1 MKKLSIAILILTF
14 MVSCSNK
21 NTENNNTKNSAN
33 QAIAYKKPQNPQ
45 GPTVALNSTD
55 FKVENEFIYYQGNIF
70 TGKITFDFPY
80 KSGYFFVSNGKLQG
94 EAEVNYKLSGTKKLS
109 VYENGKLIGLTQTE
123 NNVITEVVY
132 SDDSNSFMN
141 RKIVKITTKNDKN
154 IYSMNFQTMTGA
166 IQKNGKTAKELSI
179 TENDGEN
186 SINAV
191 FNENGEV
198 YRVYYNFNR
207 EGKVSEKK
215 YKLDSK
221 NQKYEILTEI
231 RKLSDIN
238 TVFENGLTLFIR
250 MLEVSAEGINTSPKQ
265 STLPNQENTPNTTNP
280 APTTNQNDDDLAILD
295 RVYDEV
301 MHKNNPDIL
310 KTFSKQKLA
319 YIRNTLFAKKGYIF
333 TKPEYARYFSQKS
346 WYNGR
351 YNTQD
356 LLNEEEKRFIAIF
369 KQYEK

>member
-1 MKKLSIAILILTF
+1 MGKDIETL
-14 MVSCSNK
+14 
-21 NTENNNTKNSAN
+21 ENNINT
-33 QAIAYKKPQNPQ
+33 IFDIKPI
-45 GPTVALNSTD
+45 
-55 FKVENEFIYYQGNIF
+55 E
-70 TGKITFDFPY
+70 
-80 KSGYFFVSNGKLQG
+80 
-94 EAEVNYKLSGTKKLS
+94 
-109 VYENGKLIGLTQTE
+109 E
-123 NNVITEVVY
+123 NNTYLANVNKYIQANENLKASIDNV
-132 SDDSNSFMN
+132 NA
-141 RKIVKITTKNDKN
+141 IKNNPFKN
-154 IYSMNFQTMTGA
+154 I
-166 IQKNGKTAKELSI
+166 E
-179 TENDGEN
+179 
-186 SINAV
+186 
-191 FNENGEV
+191 
-198 YRVYYNFNR
+198 
-207 EGKVSEKK
+207 
-215 YKLDSK
+215 
-221 NQKYEILTEI
+221 EI